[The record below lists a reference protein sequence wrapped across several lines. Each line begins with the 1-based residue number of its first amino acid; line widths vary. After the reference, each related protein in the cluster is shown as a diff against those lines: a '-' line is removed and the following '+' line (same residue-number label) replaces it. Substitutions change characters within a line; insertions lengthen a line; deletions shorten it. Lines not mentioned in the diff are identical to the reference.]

1 MTTYEILIGGLI
13 FAALSFIIWLQ
24 LKKPKLDPSARD
36 WKSEFIRIE
45 AELKSTDK
53 KLETESQR
61 AAQLEKDL
69 QKTIGNRDA
78 LVQSQA
84 VAKAELEAE
93 RKNIT
98 KLDAEIAKFAAEKE
112 QKFKEHQVGIDKINQ
127 ADQALKD
134 ERGRVLESEKA
145 KKEKSEQERDR
156 LWNDHEVNVVS
167 WITDLCKQPSF
178 SFTCFSNTTLP
189 QEDFIGKFKP
199 DVVIS
204 FLNQYVIFDAKVSK
218 AENLNTYIQDQVKS
232 TASKIEAAQMG
243 SKIYPHIFLVVPT
256 EAIAQLP
263 KLHHI
268 QGDYTFYIV
277 SKESIAP
284 ILSLLKR
291 ITTYDLAESID
302 PQKREKFIHNLAD
315 LVSHIRYRNAH
326 DLLLVE
332 KGIEVLLN
340 VKERDPELAHE
351 VEEKTKDKKTVL
363 KPTDIKRLASSMEV
377 QKEDAAS
384 LKQPIAPVPSTEIT
398 EAVTDQSVRYPQQFA
413 SGSESKDKSI
423 TPHATDPKTH
433 GA

>member
-24 LKKPKLDPSARD
+24 LKKPKLDLSARD
-36 WKSEFIRIE
+36 WKSDFIRIE
-45 AELKSTDK
+45 AELKSTDQ

-69 QKTIGNRDA
+69 LKNIGNRDA
-78 LVQSQA
+78 LVQIQA

-189 QEDFIGKFKP
+189 PEDFIGKFMP
-199 DVVIS
+199 DVAIS

-232 TASKIEAAQMG
+232 TASKIEAAKMG
-243 SKIYPHIFLVVPT
+243 SKIYPHVFLVVPT

-268 QGDYTFYIV
+268 HGVYTFYVV
-277 SKESIAP
+277 SKESIVP

-302 PQKREKFIHNLAD
+302 PQQREKFIHSLAD
-315 LVSHIRYRNAH
+315 LVSHIHYRNAH
-326 DLLLVE
+326 DVLLVA
-332 KGIEVLLN
+332 KGIEVLEN
-340 VKERDPELAHE
+340 VKERDLELTNE
-351 VEEKTKDKKTVL
+351 VEEKRKDKKFVL
-363 KPTDIKRLASSMEV
+363 KPTEVKRIANSTEV
-377 QKEDAAS
+377 QRKEIETYQ
-384 LKQPIAPVPSTEIT
+384 QPIAPVPSKEII
-398 EAVTDQSVRYPQQFA
+398 EAGTDQSVRYPQQFA

-423 TPHATDPKTH
+423 TPHATDPKTP
-433 GA
+433 GV

>member
-1 MTTYEILIGGLI
+1 MTTSEILIGSLI
-13 FAALSFIIWLQ
+13 FAALSFSIWLQ
-24 LKKPKLDPSARD
+24 IKKPKLDPSARD

-45 AELKSTDK
+45 AELKSTAK
-53 KLETESQR
+53 NLEAESQR
-61 AAQLEKDL
+61 AAQFEKDL
-69 QKTIGNRDA
+69 QKIIGNRDA

-84 VAKAELEAE
+84 EAKASLKSEGEI
-93 RKNIT
+93 RT
-98 KLDAEIAKFAAEKE
+98 KLEGQIAKFDAES
-112 QKFKEHQVGIDKINQ
+112 QHKFKEHQDGIENINK
-127 ADQALKD
+127 AEKALAE
-134 ERGRVLESEKA
+134 ERSRVIKAETA
-145 KKEKSEQERDR
+145 KKEISEQERDR

-199 DVVIS
+199 DVVID

-232 TASKIEAAQMG
+232 TASKIEAAKMG
-243 SKIYPHIFLVVPT
+243 SKIYPHVFLVVPT
-256 EAIAQLP
+256 EAIAQLQT
-263 KLHHI
+263 LHHI

-302 PQKREKFIHNLAD
+302 PQQREKFIHSLAD

-326 DLLLVE
+326 DVLLVE
-332 KGIEVLLN
+332 KGIEVLAN
-340 VKERDPELAHE
+340 VTERDPELAKE
-351 VEEKTKDKKTVL
+351 VEEKTKDKKIVIKFSDT
-363 KPTDIKRLASSMEV
+363 KPLASSMEA
-377 QKEDAAS
+377 QSE
-384 LKQPIAPVPSTEIT
+384 LLTTCIQPIALVPSTEIT

-413 SGSESKDKSI
+413 SGSESNDKSI
-423 TPHATDPKTH
+423 TPHATDSKTR

>member
-1 MTTYEILIGGLI
+1 MTTSEILIGGLI
-13 FAALSFIIWLQ
+13 FAALSFSIWLQ

-36 WKSEFIRIE
+36 WKSEFIQIE

-61 AAQLEKDL
+61 AAQFQNEL
-69 QKTIGNRDA
+69 QKTIGNRDT

-93 RKNIT
+93 RNNRT
-98 KLDAEIAKFAAEKE
+98 KLEAEIAKFEAEKE

-127 ADQALKD
+127 ADQALKY
-134 ERGRVLESEKA
+134 ERDRVLESEKT
-145 KKEKSEQERDR
+145 KKEKTDQERDR
-156 LWNDHEVNVVS
+156 LWNDHEVNVIS

-199 DVVIS
+199 DVAID

-232 TASKIEAAQMG
+232 TASKIEAAKMG
-243 SKIYPHIFLVVPT
+243 SKIYPHVFLVVPT

-268 QGDYTFYIV
+268 QGDYTFYVV

-302 PQKREKFIHNLAD
+302 PQQREKFIHSLAD
-315 LVSHIRYRNAH
+315 LVSHIHYRNAH
-326 DLLLVE
+326 DVLLVA
-332 KGIEVLLN
+332 KGIEVLEN
-340 VKERDPELAHE
+340 VKERDPELTNE
-351 VEEKTKDKKTVL
+351 VEEKRKDKKIVL
-363 KPTDIKRLASSMEV
+363 KPTDIKRFANSTED
-377 QKEDAAS
+377 QRKEI
-384 LKQPIAPVPSTEIT
+384 KTYQQPSAPVPSKEII
-398 EAVTDQSVRYPQQFA
+398 EAVTDQADRYSQQFA
-413 SGSESKDKSI
+413 SGSESNDKSI
-423 TPHATDPKTH
+423 TPHATDPKTR